1 MGRLTFDSRG
11 ILIKATDNSGYT
23 DPQDNTLMN
32 IFGISF
38 GNGAGRQNTELN
50 FADTTQFDS
59 QSITNSLNQNG
70 YTMGSLSIV
79 EADES
84 GNIVASY
91 SNDQSQIMGQVV
103 LARFAKTQ
111 DLKRVGD
118 NNWIATQESGQ
129 AIVGK
134 PGYGSLGQLVVGALE
149 GSNVELTKELVNMIT
164 AQRSFQANTQ
174 VINTSGT
181 LYQSILNIRT

>member
-79 EADES
+79 EADEFFINGS
-84 GNIVASY
+84 KIRMKILHNSNIFLSMDM
-91 SNDQSQIMGQVV
+91 S
-103 LARFAKTQ
+103 T
-111 DLKRVGD
+111 
-118 NNWIATQESGQ
+118 
-129 AIVGK
+129 
-134 PGYGSLGQLVVGALE
+134 
-149 GSNVELTKELVNMIT
+149 
-164 AQRSFQANTQ
+164 
-174 VINTSGT
+174 
-181 LYQSILNIRT
+181 